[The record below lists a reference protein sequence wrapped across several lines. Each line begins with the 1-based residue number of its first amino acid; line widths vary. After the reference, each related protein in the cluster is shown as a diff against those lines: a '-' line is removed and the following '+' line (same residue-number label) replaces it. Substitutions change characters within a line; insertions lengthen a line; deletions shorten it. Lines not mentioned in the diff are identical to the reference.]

1 MWLVGEDTPA
11 GQSVGDSAHNRIIE
25 RQFEMRQKKPAWLKH
40 ATLQAHD

>member
-25 RQFEMRQKKPAWLKH
+25 RQFEMRQKKTRLVKTRYLAD
-40 ATLQAHD
+40 T